1 MCQPGCSLSNQAGN
15 LGKGRETMPELRW
28 VRFYDITRDQPHWA
42 LLERAATLLGRPGH
56 ALDLGSG
63 AGRDT
68 RYLLAQ
74 GWTVTAVDRE
84 AAAVALLAELPRER
98 LQVVQ
103 SSFEDFDY
111 GHEVYDLVSA
121 QYALPF
127 NSKASFN
134 RVFARVKQSLKP
146 GGIYT
151 GQFFGIHDQW
161 NTPETDMTFL
171 TREQVDALLSDMQV
185 IELNEEE
192 HMGNVAT
199 GESKYWH
206 TFQVIA
212 QKK

>member
-1 MCQPGCSLSNQAGN
+1 MRAWKLREQGWHKR
-15 LGKGRETMPELRW
+15 KGQETMPELRW
-28 VRFYDITRDQPHWA
+28 ARFYQATKDHPHWA
-42 LLERAATLLGRPGH
+42 SLERAVSLLSQPGH
-56 ALDLGSG
+56 ALDLGCG

-74 GWTVTAVDRE
+74 GWMVTAVDRE
-84 AAAVALLAELPRER
+84 VGAVALLAELPRER

-111 GHEVYDLVSA
+111 GREVYDLVSA

-127 NSKASFN
+127 NPKASFN
-134 RVFARVKQSLKP
+134 SVFARVKQSLKP
-146 GGIYT
+146 AGIYT
-151 GQFFGIHDQW
+151 GQFFGLRDQW

-171 TREQVDALLSDMQV
+171 TREQVDELLSDMRV
-185 IELNEEE
+185 IELKEEE
-192 HMGNVAT
+192 HLGNTAT

-212 QKK
+212 QKKTA